1 MAKRTYLALL
11 LLFIASFCLDAQNR
25 ITLTGTVR
33 DAQGQPVIGA
43 NVMMKGST
51 TGAATDLDGKYSL
64 SVPDNAQVEYSCI
77 GYTTVVEK
85 VGGRKEINIVLKDDN
100 TYLESVVIVGYGT
113 QKKGSITGSI
123 SGVSGENMLH
133 TKSENPQNM
142 LTGRVAGVRVWQKSA
157 EPGTY
162 SNSFDVRGLGT
173 PLVVIDDV
181 PRSIE
186 DLDRKSVV

>member
-1 MAKRTYLALL
+1 MAKKTYLSLL
-11 LLFIASFCLDAQNR
+11 LSLSAVFCLNAQSR
-25 ITLTGTVR
+25 LTVTGTVR
-33 DAQGQPVIGA
+33 DTQGQPVIGA
-43 NVMMKGST
+43 NVMIKGST

-64 SVPDNAQVEYSCI
+64 SVPDNAEIEYSCI

-85 VGGRKEINIVLKDDN
+85 AGGRKEINVVLKDDN

-113 QKKGSITGSI
+113 QKRGSITGSI
-123 SGVSGENMLH
+123 SGVSGKNMLH

-162 SNSFDVRGLGT
+162 R
-173 PLVVIDDV
+173 
-181 PRSIE
+181 
-186 DLDRKSVV
+186 DRKSVV